1 MLADAKIFWWPEM
14 RKDIEQRVKD
24 CTACLATG
32 KNLKYQIPKNKYGKL
47 EKLSEPGQEIQID
60 FTGKLHNENL
70 NGEPQIL
77 IAIDRFSKWPTA
89 KICKTSET
97 KKLQVSYQI
106 SSTYTAYQKKLNP
119 IKGERSPQPNI
130 KNFAKPEI

>member
-1 MLADAKIFWWPEM
+1 MGPSLRRRSNRRSHRLEKTAEILHFGHSGITKMLSDAKIFWWPEM

-47 EKLSEPGQEIQID
+47 EKLSEPGQKIQID
-60 FTGKLHNENL
+60 FTGKLHNKNL

-77 IAIDRFSKWPTA
+77 TAIDRFSK
-89 KICKTSET
+89 
-97 KKLQVSYQI
+97 
-106 SSTYTAYQKKLNP
+106 
-119 IKGERSPQPNI
+119 
-130 KNFAKPEI
+130 